1 MEATARLLVAAENKN
16 ARVTGRFYDGFTKTW
31 CRLQDS
37 NPPPHDYKSSALP
50 DELSRQRPGLYVI

>member
-1 MEATARLLVAAENKN
+1 MAATVRLRVAAEHKN
-16 ARVTGRFYDGFTKTW
+16 ARVTGRFYDVFMKAW